1 MRRVL
6 PWVATAAAVLT
17 IGSTVAMPGRAVSAA
32 ETGYRTQSLHFAV
45 TVGPS
50 GDRRQCDIVGDL
62 YTPAGVSAENP
73 APAILTTNGFGG
85 SAADQ
90 APFAQRYA
98 AKGYVVLSYS
108 GLGFGGSGCKI
119 TLDDPEYDGLAASQ
133 LVSFLGGA
141 PGIAFADAE
150 HTQPLPALD
159 YVLRDPVD
167 HRGVAQRHDPRVGM
181 WGGSY
186 GGQIQFAVASIDARV
201 DVLNPQITWHDLSYS
216 LGPNNAAPDGLPGG
230 SAMSGPGGTPGATKL
245 TWAST
250 FSAIGVFNGARYAQQ
265 DPQRM
270 IGCPNFADFVC
281 PALVTGG
288 ATGYLQP
295 GDIAK
300 LRHASVAS
308 YLPRITIPVLL
319 IQAEVDTLFNLNES
333 IATYQALRRQ
343 HTPVAL
349 LWRYNGHSG
358 GTPSAAGAAYEERRV
373 QDWFD
378 HYLKGADVSTG
389 PGFAYYQDW
398 SGTMATAASYPV
410 GKPRRLYLSG
420 DDLVSS
426 DIRPGS
432 QSFTTPP
439 AGAPSTLGNLDVVGS
454 QVDVPLDNPDV
465 NLPGTFA
472 SWTGAPLTAPVTV
485 VGTPTLDVQVSA
497 PTAALSQA
505 SGPGG
510 QLVLFAKLYDVD
522 PDGAARLI
530 NGLVAP
536 IRISDVTKPVRVTLP
551 GIAHRFETGHRIALY
566 LAGGDAN
573 YRGGLV
579 ATPVTVST
587 GSSSQVLT
595 LPVR

>member
-1 MRRVL
+1 MRRVV
-6 PWVATAAAVLT
+6 PWVITAAAVLT
-17 IGSTVAMPGRAVSAA
+17 ISATLGVPTRAAGAA

-45 TVGPS
+45 TVGPA
-50 GDRRQCDIVGDL
+50 GNQRQCDIVGDL
-62 YTPAGVSAENP
+62 YTPAGVSAQQP

-85 SAADQ
+85 SAASQ
-90 APFAQRYA
+90 TPFAQRYA
-98 AKGYVVLSYS
+98 ARGYVVLSYS

-119 TLDDPEYDGLAASQ
+119 TLDDPDYDGLAASQ

-141 PGIAFADAE
+141 PGIAFTDAE
-150 HTQPLPALD
+150 HTDPLPALD

-186 GGQIQFAVASIDARV
+186 GGQVQFAVASLDARV

-216 LGPNNAAPDGLPGG
+216 LGPNNAAPGG
-230 SAMSGPGGTPGATKL
+230 VTGAGGTAGVTKL
-245 TWAST
+245 TWPTT
-250 FSAIGVFNGARYAQQ
+250 FSAIGVFNGAQYAQQ
-265 DPQRM
+265 DPQRL

-281 PALVTGG
+281 PALVSAG
-288 ATGYLQP
+288 ATGYLRP
-295 GDIAK
+295 DDIAE

-319 IQAEVDTLFNLNES
+319 IQGELDTLFNLNES

-398 SGTMATAASYPV
+398 SGTVATAPSYPV
-410 GKPRRLYLSG
+410 GKPQRLYLSG

-426 DIRPGS
+426 GIRPGS
-432 QSFTTPP
+432 QSFSTPP
-439 AGAPSTLGNLDVVGS
+439 AGAPGTLGNLDVVGS
-454 QVDVPLDNPDV
+454 QVEMPLDNPDV

-485 VGTPTLDVQVSA
+485 VGTPTLDVKVSA

-522 PDGAARLI
+522 TDGTARLI

-536 IRISDVTKPVRVTLP
+536 VRISDVTRGVRITLP
-551 GIAHRFETGHRIALY
+551 GIAHRFAAGHRIALY
-566 LAGGDAN
+566 LAGGDTN
-573 YRGGLV
+573 YRGGLA

-587 GSSSQVLT
+587 GSSGQVLT

>member
-1 MRRVL
+1 MRRALSCV
-6 PWVATAAAVLT
+6 VAVAAALT
-17 IGSTVAMPGRAVSAA
+17 ASSTVALGSGAAGAA
-32 ETGYRTQSLHFAV
+32 EAGYRTQSLHFAV
-45 TVGPS
+45 TVGPA
-50 GDRRQCDIVGDL
+50 GNQHQCDIVGDL
-62 YTPAGVSAENP
+62 YTPAGVSAQQP

-85 SAADQ
+85 SAASQ
-90 APFAQRYA
+90 TPFAQQYA
-98 AKGYVVLSYS
+98 ALGYVVLSYS

-119 TLDDPEYDGLAASQ
+119 TLDDPDYDGVAASQ

-141 PGIAFADAE
+141 AGIAFTDAA
-150 HTQPLPALD
+150 HTDPAPALD
-159 YVLRDPVD
+159 YVLRDAVD
-167 HRGVAQRHDPRVGM
+167 HRGVAQQHDPRVGM

-186 GGQIQFAVASIDARV
+186 GGQVQFAVASLDARV
-201 DVLNPQITWHDLSYS
+201 DVLNPQITWNDLTYS
-216 LGPNNAAPDGLPGG
+216 LAPNNAEPG
-230 SAMSGPGGTPGATKL
+230 ATPGVTKL
-245 TWAST
+245 TWAAA
-250 FSAIGVFNGARYAQQ
+250 FSALGIFNGARYAQQ

-295 GDIAK
+295 GDLAK

-319 IQAEVDTLFNLNES
+319 VQGQMDTLFNLNES

-358 GTPSAAGAAYEERRV
+358 GTPSAAGAAYEASRT
-373 QDWFD
+373 QAWFD

-398 SGTMATAASYPV
+398 SGTVATAASYPV

-420 DDLVSS
+420 AELVSS
-426 DIRPGS
+426 GVRPSS

-439 AGAPSTLGNLDVVGS
+439 AGAPSTLGNLDVIGAE
-454 QVDVPLDNPDV
+454 VDVPLDNPDV

-485 VGTPTLDVQVSA
+485 VGTPTLDVGVSA

-522 PDGAARLI
+522 PAGTARLI

-536 IRISDVTKPVRVTLP
+536 VRISDVTKRVHITLP
-551 GIAHRFETGHRIALY
+551 GIAHRFAAGHRIALY
-566 LAGGDAN
+566 LAGGDSN
-573 YRGGLV
+573 YRGGQL
-579 ATPVTVST
+579 ATPVTIST
-587 GSSSQVLT
+587 GSTSQVLT

>member
-1 MRRVL
+1 MRRVVPL
-6 PWVATAAAVLT
+6 IATAAAVLT
-17 IGSTVAMPGRAVSAA
+17 ISSALGLPTRAAGAA
-32 ETGYRTQSLHFAV
+32 EAGYRTQSLHFTV
-45 TVGPS
+45 TVGPVGS
-50 GDRRQCDIVGDL
+50 QRQCGIVGDL
-62 YTPAGVSAENP
+62 YTPAGASAQQP

-85 SAADQ
+85 SAASQ
-90 APFAQRYA
+90 TPFAQRYA
-98 AKGYVVLSYS
+98 AMGYVVLSYS
-108 GLGFGGSGCKI
+108 GLGFGGSDCKI
-119 TLDDPEYDGLAASQ
+119 TLDDPDYDGLAASQ

-141 PGIAFADAE
+141 PGFAFTDAE
-150 HTQPLPALD
+150 HTDLLPALD

-167 HRGVAQRHDPRVGM
+167 HLGVAQKHDPRVGM

-186 GGQIQFAVASIDARV
+186 GGQVQFAVASIDARV
-201 DVLNPQITWHDLSYS
+201 DALIPQITWHDLTYS
-216 LGPNNAAPDGLPGG
+216 LAPNNAVPVGE
-230 SAMSGPGGTPGATKL
+230 PGGTPGATKT

-250 FSAIGVFNGARYAQQ
+250 FSALGIFNGARYAQQ

-295 GDIAK
+295 DDLAR

-308 YLPRITIPVLL
+308 YLPQITIPVLL
-319 IQAEVDTLFNLNES
+319 IQAEMDTLFNLNES

-378 HYLKGADVSTG
+378 RYLKDADVSTG

-398 SGTMATAASYPV
+398 SGTTATAPGYPV

-426 DIRPGS
+426 GIRQSS

-439 AGAPSTLGNLDVVGS
+439 AGAPSTLGNLDVIGAE
-454 QVDVPLDNPDV
+454 VDMPQDFPDV
-465 NLPGTFA
+465 NLPGSYA
-472 SWTGAPLTAPVTV
+472 SWTGAPLTAPLTV
-485 VGTPTLDVQVSA
+485 VGAPTLDVRVSA

-522 PDGAARLI
+522 TDGTAKLI

-536 IRISDVTKPVRVTLP
+536 VRISDVTKSVRVTLP
-551 GIAHRFETGHRIALY
+551 AIVHQFAPGHRIALY
-566 LAGGDAN
+566 LAGGDTN
-573 YRGGLV
+573 YRGGQL

-587 GSSSQVLT
+587 GSSDQVLT